1 MDFNEYLKDIKL
13 TDESIA
19 ELHKNGIISKE
30 SFTLLSEELIQK
42 YFGKKLS
49 LGQILLLS
57 NAVENTQAT
66 VKPAL
71 DKALTAEDIVELTS
85 TDTGMHIINSLPTGM
100 VTSKAKQ
107 ISDHLTLKQATAS
120 SPNVTIG
127 DFELKLR
134 EGSKTKLEQ
143 ITQAQYLEGSMRIL
157 LDFIYN
163 GMTLPEV
170 TQHAE
175 YLLKVGTFAQG
186 FAWTSVMQYDSE
198 FRRLQKEKSRPWNV
212 DDNYLMQ
219 LHLRNRPPMQERTTL
234 PVTRSVAKPSTRGNK
249 FNPSTGTPICEKYN
263 GKNGCNFTNC
273 RYAHVCMLCYDK
285 NHNEFNHKTDQKK
298 GL

>member
-1 MDFNEYLKDIKL
+1 MDFNKYLKDIKL

-107 ISDHLTLKQATAS
+107 ISDHLTLKQATVS

-143 ITQAQYLEGSMRIL
+143 ITPAQYLEGSMRIL

-186 FAWTSVMQYDSE
+186 FA
-198 FRRLQKEKSRPWNV
+198 
-212 DDNYLMQ
+212 
-219 LHLRNRPPMQERTTL
+219 
-234 PVTRSVAKPSTRGNK
+234 
-249 FNPSTGTPICEKYN
+249 
-263 GKNGCNFTNC
+263 
-273 RYAHVCMLCYDK
+273 
-285 NHNEFNHKTDQKK
+285 
-298 GL
+298 